1 MKNKELLLTTK
12 EIFKNYSMLLKDC
25 KREFIDEE
33 LSNNSKGLSILLAN

>member
-12 EIFKNYSMLLKDC
+12 EIFKNYSMLLKDF